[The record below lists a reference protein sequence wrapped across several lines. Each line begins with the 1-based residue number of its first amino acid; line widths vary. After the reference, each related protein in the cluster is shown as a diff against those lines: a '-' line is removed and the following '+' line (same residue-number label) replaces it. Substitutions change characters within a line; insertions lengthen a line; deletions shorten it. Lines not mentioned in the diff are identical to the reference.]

1 MLRRLAITVLAA
13 TATVVVAAAPA
24 SAEPSADEVAD
35 ALNSSNVYVDPD
47 ATDVS
52 PSDADLMSQ
61 AAENVDTPV
70 YFVVVPEGEFS
81 SQAELGS
88 FMADVQQ
95 DVGDGSYLV
104 FVGDTTAADSTVL
117 SPSDVA
123 AAEQAAQR
131 MSTVPD
137 AAVAFANEAESQAD
151 SAAASGV
158 FGMVL
163 LGLLV
168 AAVLGGGFF
177 LYRSKKQREARE
189 ARELEEVKKAVNEDV
204 VRLGEDI
211 ARLDLDLGKA
221 DEATRTDYT
230 HAMDSYDRAKTELE
244 TIRRADQIQR
254 VTNALEDGRYHM
266 IATRARLAGDPV
278 PERRAPCFFNP
289 QHGPSVRDVD
299 WAPPGGSVRSVP
311 VCRMCASDV
320 LSGAHPDVRMVET
333 GGRRVPYYDAGPAY
347 APYAGGY
354 FGMDM
359 MMGMF
364 TGMMI
369 GNMMG
374 SMMGAG
380 MMGAGMAGD
389 YGGDAGGGDG
399 FGGFGGDGG
408 GFGDFGG
415 GGFDGGDFGG
425 FGDF

>member
-1 MLRRLAITVLAA
+1 
-13 TATVVVAAAPA
+13 
-24 SAEPSADEVAD
+24 
-35 ALNSSNVYVDPD
+35 NSSHVYVDPD
-47 ATDVS
+47 VTDVS
-52 PSDADLMSQ
+52 ASDADLMSQ

-70 YFVVVPEGEFS
+70 YFVVVPEGEFT

-123 AAEQAAQR
+123 AAESAAQR

-151 SAAASGV
+151 AAAASGV

-163 LGLLV
+163 LGLF
-168 AAVLGGGFF
+168 VLAIAGTGFF
-177 LYRSKKQREARE
+177 LYRSKKNREARE
-189 ARELEEVKKAVNEDV
+189 ARELEEVKKTVTEDV

-211 ARLDLDLGKA
+211 ARLDLDLGAA

-230 HAMDSYDRAKTELE
+230 NAMNSYDRAKAELE
-244 TIRRADQIQR
+244 TIRRADEIQR
-254 VTNALEDGRYHM
+254 VTNALEDGRYYM
-266 IATRARLAGDPV
+266 TATRARLAGDPV

-299 WAPPGGSVRSVP
+299 WAPPGGTPRSVP
-311 VCRMCASDV
+311 VCRACANDV
-320 LSGAHPDVRMVET
+320 LSGAHPDVRMVEA

-364 TGMMI
+364 TGMML

-380 MMGAGMAGD
+380 MLGAGMGD
-389 YGGDAGGGDG
+389 YGGDGGG
-399 FGGFGGDGG
+399 FGDFGGDGG